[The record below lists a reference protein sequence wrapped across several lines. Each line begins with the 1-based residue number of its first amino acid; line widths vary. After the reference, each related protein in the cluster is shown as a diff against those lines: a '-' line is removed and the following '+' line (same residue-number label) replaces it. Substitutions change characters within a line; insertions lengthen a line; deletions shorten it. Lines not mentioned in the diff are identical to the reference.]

1 MAYVSRAAT
10 KFPFSMVVVLIGST
24 RNAVVSLAL
33 WKTDASFRCKRCT
46 GQARPI
52 DVRLMTEA
60 TVGRYKL
67 EVVPSFC
74 YLGDCL
80 SSGANSMSSCP
91 SSSPAHFPSPPEEE
105 FTIHVSGVPCSMQ
118 AKPGPQPH
126 PICIACNAMTELW
139 FTGCAVSPPRTKS
152 YSAPADSDGMAM

>member
-1 MAYVSRAAT
+1 MQWYPWPSE
-10 KFPFSMVVVLIGST
+10 
-24 RNAVVSLAL
+24 
-33 WKTDASFRCKRCT
+33 TDASFRCKRCT

-52 DVRLMTEA
+52 DVRLMTEV

-118 AKPGPQPH
+118 ANLGSNLIRFALSEMQWPSYDSLDVQCHHQGPKVTLHLQTQ
-126 PICIACNAMTELW
+126 IAWPCRTWWWLVDE
-139 FTGCAVSPPRTKS
+139 SPETQSHWRARPWL
-152 YSAPADSDGMAM
+152 P